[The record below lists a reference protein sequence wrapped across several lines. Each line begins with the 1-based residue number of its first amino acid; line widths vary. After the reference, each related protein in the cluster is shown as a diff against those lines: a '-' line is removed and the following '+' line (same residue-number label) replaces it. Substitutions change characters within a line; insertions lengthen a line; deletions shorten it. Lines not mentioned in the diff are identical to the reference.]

1 MLYDPTDKSIK
12 IKLPVYVPVFNS
24 VITSKFNI
32 QWARDI
38 VHIKF
43 VLIKQYPKIK
53 VLHLYLPCWGQSDF
67 AVPPHHASSAHCPAP
82 VVIVWSWQF
91 LWHTYCS
98 GQSKC
103 TPLLPP
109 LLMAV
114 SAVLFDNLAKKN
126 LKCANFQSN
135 SLLVHKVLWFSEKAI
150 LYECTNYTYWQISI
164 KVVLSVKIGYFV
176 YLAV

>member
-1 MLYDPTDKSIK
+1 MANCFFLFLHIQQTLRSDYVCYMTQLIYQS
-12 IKLPVYVPVFNS
+12 KLNYRVYVFNS

-38 VHIKF
+38 VYIKF
-43 VLIKQYPKIK
+43 VLIKQCPNIK

-114 SAVLFDNLAKKN
+114 SVVLFDNLAKK
-126 LKCANFQSN
+126 
-135 SLLVHKVLWFSEKAI
+135 I
-150 LYECTNYTYWQISI
+150 
-164 KVVLSVKIGYFV
+164 
-176 YLAV
+176 